1 MRWRRRQRRRR
12 RRGGGGR
19 EGRSRQAGRQ
29 RQARG
34 PERTADTTKEEGR
47 RRAVSPRP
55 HPDFRDFPLTLMISL
70 TCRAG
75 SVWSVGCRGRATTT
89 RGREREGRCVMSLRR
104 QSTNGGGDAHDGRK
118 EGRTAPGSFPE
129 GGREGAAAGRGC
141 AGVRT
146 ILRRHSSPPVPS
158 LLLPPCCLLAAA
170 AIMPLRKSNNRV
182 ATTQTYNNTMPGRGG
197 SQAGRRE
204 GRIGTGFPRSV
215 ALSWHGAS
223 P

>member
-19 EGRSRQAGRQ
+19 EGRSGQAGRQ

-89 RGREREGRCVMSLRR
+89 RGRERGTLRDVIKEAVNER
-104 QSTNGGGDAHDGRK
+104 RRRRPRRK